1 MPVKSADFDRVRRIP
16 LRAWTRPGLRLD
28 AENKSGFSPTA
39 RCRMEEPAVGFRSSL
54 NLVAAA
60 RRWENDGSKSSLEG
74 EPGGTSG
81 GAGDFSRAAVT
92 GVDSNDTAAS
102 FRPAGDTASADAA

>member
-1 MPVKSADFDRVRRIP
+1 
-16 LRAWTRPGLRLD
+16 
-28 AENKSGFSPTA
+28 
-39 RCRMEEPAVGFRSSL
+39 MEEPAVGFRSSL

-81 GAGDFSRAAVT
+81 GAAAGGAGDFSRPAVT